1 MFAVIGGTG
10 FYEVDGFEV
19 VARRE
24 IETPFGPPSAALT
37 VCRAPDGGEVLFLP
51 RHGENHQFLPSEV
64 NYRANVWALKAA
76 GARQVFAVSA
86 CGSLRE
92 EIQPG
97 DFVCPSQYFDFTRG
111 RRESTFFGDGLVAH
125 VSMAQCACPILAES
139 LASAA
144 AKEGAVLRAAATFAC
159 VEGPR
164 LGSRA
169 ESFFLRDSVRA
180 DIVGMTCAP
189 EAFLAREAQLCYATL
204 AVVTDY
210 DCWRDDPSEHVTV
223 EMVIRRFGE
232 SLARAKKTVAA
243 AIKARPPVNENH
255 RQVLRHSI
263 LTPPARQTET
273 HRERLSVLTA

>member
-10 FYEVDGFEV
+10 FYEVDGFELV
-19 VARRE
+19 DRRE
-24 IETPFGPPSAALT
+24 IDTPFGPPSAPLT
-37 VCRAPDGGEVLFLP
+37 VCRAADGGEALFLP
-51 RHGENHQFLPSEV
+51 RHGEGHRLLPSEV

-92 EIQPG
+92 EIKPG

-111 RRESTFFGDGLVAH
+111 RRESTFFGGGLAAH
-125 VSMAQCACPILAES
+125 VSMAHCACPILSAA
-139 LASAA
+139 LRDAA
-144 AKEGAVLRAAATFAC
+144 AKEGATLHSDATFAA

-169 ESFFLRDSVRA
+169 ESFFLRDAVRA

-189 EAFLAREAQLCYATL
+189 EAFLAREAQLSYATL
-204 AVVTDY
+204 AVATDY

-232 SLARAKKTVAA
+232 SLARAKKIVAA
-243 AIKARPPVNENH
+243 AVNARPPTDEEH
-255 RQVLRHSI
+255 RRALQSAI
-263 LTPPARQTET
+263 LTPPERRTQA
-273 HRERLSVLTA
+273 HRELLAVLGA